1 VVHKLEAL
9 LVFKT
14 KLAAIEQEH
23 DAECAGNEQARTD
36 RGKSTGRGVCPK
48 LR

>member
-1 VVHKLEAL
+1 MHKLEAL

-23 DAECAGNEQARTD
+23 DAECAGNEQALRQQGG
-36 RGKSTGRGVCPK
+36 RSPGIGRGG
-48 LR
+48 R